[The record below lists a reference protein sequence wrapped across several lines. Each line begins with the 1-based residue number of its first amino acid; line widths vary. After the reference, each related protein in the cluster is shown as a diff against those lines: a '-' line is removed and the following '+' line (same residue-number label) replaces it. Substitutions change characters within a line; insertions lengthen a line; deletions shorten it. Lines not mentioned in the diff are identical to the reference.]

1 MVEQG
6 APHMAL
12 YPSGLVTMGAMVP
25 SPAPSDN
32 QPSVAIHRSPQHVA
46 RVPVM
51 GTGEKKTPQDLQGTV
66 LLHPGFKAVAAI

>member
-46 RVPVM
+46 CVPVM
-51 GTGEKKTPQDLQGTV
+51 GTREKKPHRICRGLFCYTLV
-66 LLHPGFKAVAAI
+66 LKL

>member
-12 YPSGLVTMGAMVP
+12 CPPGLVTMGATVV

-51 GTGEKKTPQDLQGTV
+51 GTGGKKTQDLQGTV